1 MVSKSGLKAEIKS
14 LTTMWGAGDPT
25 LFDTAKRHEKELLKL
40 LCRIV
45 DATPRETLKEL
56 GSKYDEAE
64 REYVATI
71 AAVDKARGYG

>member
-1 MVSKSGLKAEIKS
+1 MASKAGLKAEIKA
-14 LTTMWGAGDPT
+14 LTTSWGSGDPA
-25 LFDTAKRHEKELLKL
+25 LFGAAKRHEKELLKL

-56 GSKYDEAE
+56 GRKYDEAE

-71 AAVDKARGYG
+71 AAVDTARGY